1 MQLEN
6 FIATA
11 EDLPTTIVTAA
22 TTAIS
27 TFRSNQEL
35 IETYKTSLYNYFG
48 LSEDDATT
56 TEEAT
61 TTNIE
66 TTTSSSTTL
75 TALFILVA
83 LTSSMLSFY

>member
-35 IETYKTSLYNYFG
+35 IETYKTSQYHFLALWKDICNKQQY
-48 LSEDDATT
+48 
-56 TEEAT
+56 
-61 TTNIE
+61 TNEI
-66 TTTSSSTTL
+66 T
-75 TALFILVA
+75 
-83 LTSSMLSFY
+83 